1 MQRNCIS
8 FIHLTFTNLSVKLTQ
23 NSCSSPLIIK
33 MVDPSSS
40 RLSYMTSRSVS
51 NHVWI
56 MLPNG
61 NGVQEDIQKYKLRG
75 DTINTLNLYCV
86 YENSQNYSKASME
99 KNWQESSQFTY
110 MRVNLCH
117 SHLWCQPA
125 TCLVFPLSEAH
136 RHTASCSHAN
146 LLIRLWKFFLVTFL
160 TDSSGTSIS

>member
-1 MQRNCIS
+1 
-8 FIHLTFTNLSVKLTQ
+8 
-23 NSCSSPLIIK
+23 

-40 RLSYMTSRSVS
+40 RLSFMTSRSFS

-75 DTINTLNLYCV
+75 DTVNTLNLYCV

-99 KNWQESSQFTY
+99 TADKNQANSLICVSIYVTAIFG
-110 MRVNLCH
+110 VSL
-117 SHLWCQPA
+117 P
-125 TCLVFPLSEAH
+125 LVSFFPLSEAH
-136 RHTASCSHAN
+136 RRTASCHAN

-160 TDSSGTSIS
+160 TDSSSTSIS